1 MNNKIWIK
9 TKCNNYYKL
18 ISKID
23 NLNITIYDCRYSDY
37 IYLYVT
43 YKDYLTLKKYLV
55 SYKFSIYKLTG
66 INKLKDILKSEKI
79 FIISL
84 LIGLITLILLSN
96 MIFKIE
102 IIHEN
107 KDIRDLIKEELD
119 NYDIKVLH
127 FKKSYKDLNKIRKE
141 ILDKYPDKLDWME
154 FVVNGLNLSVKVE
167 ERIITDINKDNSVC
181 DIIAKKS
188 GVISDIYVESGE
200 VQVQINDYVKKG
212 DTLVK
217 GIINYNNEDK
227 RYTCAKADIYITTWY
242 TVSITFPMEKD
253 IDTKTNKKRYN
264 LTYEINDNKH
274 NIFKSRL
281 NNYTREY
288 KKILDIFNFKLY
300 IEKDIEIKKERIKY
314 TEEEAINN
322 ALSKAEESLKKKLSK
337 KDSIIDK
344 KVLKKSKNNSTMDIE
359 VFLVVKELISAQN
372 KIEIKKD

>member
-127 FKKSYKDLNKIRKE
+127 FKKSYKELNKIRKE

-200 VQVQINDYVKKG
+200 VQVQINDYVKEK
-212 DTLVK
+212 DILVK

-227 RYTCAKADIYITTWY
+227 RYTCAKADIYITAWY
-242 TVSITFPMEKD
+242 TVSISFPLEKD

-274 NIFKSRL
+274 NIFKNRL

>member
-9 TKCNNYYKL
+9 TKCNNYYQL

-200 VQVQINDYVKKG
+200 VQVQINDYVKEK
-212 DTLVK
+212 DILVK

-227 RYTCAKADIYITTWY
+227 RYTCAKADIYITAWY
-242 TVSITFPMEKD
+242 TVSISFPLEKD

-274 NIFKSRL
+274 NIFKNRL

>member
-66 INKLKDILKSEKI
+66 INKLKDILKCEKI

-200 VQVQINDYVKKG
+200 VQVQINDYVKEG

-242 TVSITFPMEKD
+242 TVSISFPMEKD

-274 NIFKSRL
+274 NIFKNRL

-300 IEKDIEIKKERIKY
+300 IEKDKERIKY

>member
-1 MNNKIWIK
+1 
-9 TKCNNYYKL
+9 
-18 ISKID
+18 
-23 NLNITIYDCRYSDY
+23 
-37 IYLYVT
+37 
-43 YKDYLTLKKYLV
+43 
-55 SYKFSIYKLTG
+55 
-66 INKLKDILKSEKI
+66 
-79 FIISL
+79 
-84 LIGLITLILLSN
+84 

-200 VQVQINDYVKKG
+200 VQVQINDYVKEG

-242 TVSITFPMEKD
+242 TVSISFPMEKD

-274 NIFKSRL
+274 NIFKNRL

-372 KIEIKKD
+372 KIEIKED

>member
-1 MNNKIWIK
+1 M
-9 TKCNNYYKL
+9 C
-18 ISKID
+18 S
-23 NLNITIYDCRYSDY
+23 SD
-37 IYLYVT
+37 L
-43 YKDYLTLKKYLV
+43 
-55 SYKFSIYKLTG
+55 IYKLTG

-127 FKKSYKDLNKIRKE
+127 FKKSYKELNKIRKE

-200 VQVQINDYVKKG
+200 VQVQINDYVKEG

-281 NNYTREY
+281 KNYTREY

>member
-23 NLNITIYDCRYSDY
+23 NLNIIIYDCRYSDY

-227 RYTCAKADIYITTWY
+227 RYTCAKADIYITAWY
-242 TVSITFPMEKD
+242 TVSISFPLEKD

-274 NIFKSRL
+274 NIFKNRL